1 MTHWLVMALNQFYL
15 QTTFTIHPEAFPDLL
30 FSRVVA
36 VFGGG
41 LPPRQVQTFDS
52 ASSRFSVSGCILSSC
67 PQPLAVTRE
76 VVKSE
81 TSGWRLQVLR
91 PAVTGGD
98 YQPLTPSSQVSEEK
112 KEKEKE
118 KVKGNQGKEKERR
131 KHGWKEGRR
140 GRGRVFDEIVFD
152 TLKLAL

>member
-15 QTTFTIHPEAFPDLL
+15 QITFTIHPEAFPDLL

-98 YQPLTPSSQVSEEK
+98 YQPLSPSSQVSEEK
-112 KEKEKE
+112 KEKEVDGKR
-118 KVKGNQGKEKERR
+118 KGEGKS
-131 KHGWKEGRR
+131 G
-140 GRGRVFDEIVFD
+140 
-152 TLKLAL
+152 

>member
-1 MTHWLVMALNQFYL
+1 MALNQFYL
-15 QTTFTIHPEAFPDLL
+15 QITFTIHPEAFPDLL

-112 KEKEKE
+112 KEKEVDGKR
-118 KVKGNQGKEKERR
+118 KRKGEGKS
-131 KHGWKEGRR
+131 G
-140 GRGRVFDEIVFD
+140 
-152 TLKLAL
+152 

>member
-98 YQPLTPSSQVSEEK
+98 YQPLSPSSQVSEEK
-112 KEKEKE
+112 KEKEVDGKR
-118 KVKGNQGKEKERR
+118 KGEGKS
-131 KHGWKEGRR
+131 G
-140 GRGRVFDEIVFD
+140 
-152 TLKLAL
+152 

>member
-1 MTHWLVMALNQFYL
+1 MALNQFYL

-112 KEKEKE
+112 KEKEVDGKR
-118 KVKGNQGKEKERR
+118 KGEGKS
-131 KHGWKEGRR
+131 G
-140 GRGRVFDEIVFD
+140 
-152 TLKLAL
+152 

>member
-112 KEKEKE
+112 KEKEVDGKR
-118 KVKGNQGKEKERR
+118 KGEGKS
-131 KHGWKEGRR
+131 G
-140 GRGRVFDEIVFD
+140 
-152 TLKLAL
+152 